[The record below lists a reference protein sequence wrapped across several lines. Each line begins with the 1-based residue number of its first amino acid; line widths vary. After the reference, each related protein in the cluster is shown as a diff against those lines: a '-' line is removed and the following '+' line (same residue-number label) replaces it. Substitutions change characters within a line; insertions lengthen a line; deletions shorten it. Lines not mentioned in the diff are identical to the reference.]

1 MTVPSEDPTLQCNLP
16 VDGSGWV
23 ELLLK
28 EMMGAAS
35 IDDARA
41 RASRVLESLEK
52 SISLRA
58 GAESTQNIQKVGI
71 IELNLVLTL
80 TRSISCTF
88 LSICPLMDNLVYN
101 LSS

>member
-1 MTVPSEDPTLQCNLP
+1 MIFVRMTVPSEDPILECDLP

-28 EMMGAAS
+28 QMTSAAS

-58 GAESTQNIQKVGI
+58 AAESTQNIQKVGI
-71 IELNLVLTL
+71 IEL
-80 TRSISCTF
+80 
-88 LSICPLMDNLVYN
+88 Y
-101 LSS
+101 